1 MTMKVK
7 TGKMINLEL
16 IYFFE
21 YFAICVV
28 IVGIIF
34 ILFDRNIKQFM
45 EPKIIKLSE
54 TAYPLLLM
62 EKQDWLDKPEYR
74 KESTEL
80 MRVINELTNKK
91 VHLNEE

>member
-1 MTMKVK
+1 
-7 TGKMINLEL
+7 
-16 IYFFE
+16 
-21 YFAICVV
+21 
-28 IVGIIF
+28 
-34 ILFDRNIKQFM
+34 M